1 MSNEYKR
8 HQCFPL
14 RLSPSLRGQAV
25 ELAKHEGVSLNHF
38 ICLAV
43 TEKVTRMEETSLHA
57 LQRQQGNENSNLEM
71 PFRLQ
76 VRDGH

>member
-1 MSNEYKR
+1 MPEEFKR

-43 TEKVTRMEETSLHA
+43 TEKVTRMEEATHHSV
-57 LQRQQGNENSNLEM
+57 QRQDYNRSLKY
-71 PFRLQ
+71 
-76 VRDGH
+76 